1 MRALPSLLLL
11 LSAAA
16 AAGPDEANRMRPDH
30 APTPY
35 TAEQIRKASGEG
47 RTDVFRIESA
57 GQKPWTYTLKFLK
70 GDREAA
76 EVESFNPAD
85 DGTVTSRSKDRQMWV
100 DFQAHASFL
109 ELDTKITEETNEVPA
124 GKFDCWLYTV
134 LKRDAGA
141 TVRMWFAKK
150 RPGPPV
156 RMTTEEKGKV
166 VFAMTLKE
174 HKDGAKPEEEKAP
187 EEKDKGKPG
196 G

>member
-35 TAEQIRKASGEG
+35 TAEQIREACGEG
-47 RTDVFRIESA
+47 RTDAFRLEKA
-57 GQKPWTYTLKFLK
+57 GEKPWTYTIKFLK

-76 EVESFNPAD
+76 EVESLNTAD
-85 DGTVTSRSKDRQMWV
+85 DGTVVSRSKDRQMWV
-100 DFQAHASFL
+100 DFQTHASFP
-109 ELDTKITEETNEVPA
+109 ELDTKITEEAIEVPA

-134 LKRDAGA
+134 QKRDAGA

-150 RPGPPV
+150 LPGPPV
-156 RMTTEEKGKV
+156 KMTTEEKGKV
-166 VFAMTLKE
+166 VFTMTLKE

-187 EEKDKGKPG
+187 AEKDKEKAG